1 MHYTVRIFNIQHSP
15 SRNLNKRPPWL
26 TLPKASLKAIW
37 KSASSPPWSNSN
49 WPAQTMSR
57 RASHP
62 LNKTC
67 SWGYS
72 RIFAMS
78 CNDPEY
84 PTSHKVYSWISI
96 NIRKMN
102 LLWRIFLNIW
112 LWILDFPD
120 ILEHSYFEYSYLNI
134 EEYSENPYSILFQYF
149 TINISLYSLYPLCIP
164 DSILLLNVRLITIP
178 LVYSLC
184 FKNDLTHYM
193 WTVEF

>member
-1 MHYTVRIFNIQHSP
+1 MKHWSIIRCRMSTLLLPTIYNGHSYVCK
-15 SRNLNKRPPWL
+15 L
-26 TLPKASLKAIW
+26 
-37 KSASSPPWSNSN
+37 WSN
-49 WPAQTMSR
+49 
-57 RASHP
+57 P

-96 NIRKMN
+96 NIRKIN

-149 TINISLYSLYPLCIP
+149 TINISLYIP
-164 DSILLLNVRLITIP
+164 Y
-178 LVYSLC
+178 VYQSASSC
-184 FKNDLTHYM
+184 
-193 WTVEF
+193 